1 VNNVFLALTWP
12 ESRGFGLKAS
22 KIWGIEGDF
31 WLWPW
36 YQSQKAVAFLPEA
49 RARETL
55 FVKAFFSTSFDQN
68 LLPRLP
74 IVHSNR
80 EPRYSLLI
88 ISITHSLY
96 KITEPLNSASGQST
110 PTLWKASVNL
120 WKHRHQTLTRDSTLT
135 YFEVLGCKAAQARSW
150 IFK

>member
-1 VNNVFLALTWP
+1 
-12 ESRGFGLKAS
+12 
-22 KIWGIEGDF
+22 
-31 WLWPW
+31 
-36 YQSQKAVAFLPEA
+36 
-49 RARETL
+49 
-55 FVKAFFSTSFDQN
+55 
-68 LLPRLP
+68 LP

-110 PTLWKASVNL
+110 PALWKANVNL
-120 WKHRHQTLTRDSTLT
+120 WKHRHQTLTRGPTLT

-150 IFK
+150 IF